1 MPPRTAYLE
10 PGDVLADRY
19 RIEREIGRGGYSV
32 VYRATDL
39 TLEVVIAL
47 KLLVPPPATEAVA
60 RERMRREAIVARELR
75 HPNVVALHDF
85 VEADGRSFLTMELV
99 DGLDLAGRVTA
110 SGPLP
115 AERATSMARD
125 IAAALGGAHATGV
138 LHRDVKPQNV
148 LLEADGRARLT
159 DFGSARMVEMSTVT
173 RTGGLVGTV
182 SYTAPEVVAGERGD
196 PRADLYALGMTLY
209 YALTG
214 VLPDQHSPHLPP
226 HPSPVGFRPR
236 GLRHDVPGWLDDV
249 TAVLTREDPGL
260 RFPTA
265 GALLEALETREGETR
280 GLAGAAA
287 LRREC
292 VLCGDTDPIGAGL
305 CSTCLGAGGTGTGSD
320 RLLFV
325 EKVSSRSQ
333 QREIEDWLE
342 DVAGD
347 EMSAGDVAAT
357 RRGELPLASVPAE
370 TGPRVARHLRQIGVP
385 VQITH
390 PANLPGRLS
399 TRLQVLLSTAVVL
412 GLAAGATTPIMLL
425 VTPAFAGTVLVAAL
439 RRQSRHFLSGAGPA
453 PLAPETEA
461 RARSTLS
468 AMQEGTARRLFADF
482 VRMARVVRPPNGAGS
497 SPAAEDLDALIRSAG
512 RLAGELEALDAG
524 LAIIERQAIHNAAA
538 PDEAW
543 LESHARV
550 LRTRD
555 RLVQRLLDALATLAR
570 TRAAGSDATL
580 GDTRDISEL
589 ARDMERDARLQ
600 AEARREVEA
609 LLG

>member
-1 MPPRTAYLE
+1 MAYLE
-10 PGDVLADRY
+10 PGNILADRY

-39 TLEVVIAL
+39 TLDVPIGL
-47 KLLVPPPATEAVA
+47 KLLVPPPAAEAVA
-60 RERMRREAIVARELR
+60 RERMRREAIVARGLS

-85 VEADGRSFLTMELV
+85 VDADGRSFLTMELV
-99 DGLDLAGRVTA
+99 DGPDLAACVAA

-115 AERATSMARD
+115 VGQAVSMARD
-125 IAAALGGAHATGV
+125 IAAALGAAHATGV

-173 RTGGLVGTV
+173 RTGGLVGTIG
-182 SYTAPEVVAGERGD
+182 YTAPEVVAGERGD

-209 YALTG
+209 YGLTG
-214 VLPDQHSPHLPP
+214 VLPDQRSPHLPP

-236 GLRHDVPGWLDDV
+236 GLRPDAPGWLDNV
-249 TAVLTREDPGL
+249 TAILTREDPGL

-265 GALLEALETREGETR
+265 GALLEALETREGESR

-292 VLCGDTDPIGAGL
+292 VLCGDADPIGAGL
-305 CSTCLGAGGTGTGSD
+305 CSVCLGASGTDSGRE

-325 EKVSSRSQ
+325 ERGKNRSQ
-333 QREIEDWLE
+333 QKEIEDWLE

-347 EMSAGDVAAT
+347 EVSAGDVAAT
-357 RRGELPLASVPAE
+357 RRGELPLASVPIE
-370 TGPRVARHLRQIGVP
+370 TGPRVARHLRQLGIP

-399 TRLQVLLSTAVVL
+399 SRLQVLLSTAVVL
-412 GLAAGATTPIMLL
+412 GLAAGATAPIMFL

-439 RRQSRHFLSGAGPA
+439 RRQSRHFLSGGGPA
-453 PLAPETEA
+453 QLAPETEA
-461 RARSTLS
+461 HARSALS
-468 AMQEGTARRLFADF
+468 AMAEGTAHRLFADF
-482 VRMARVVRPPNGAGS
+482 VRMARVVRPRDGGGPS
-497 SPAAEDLDALIRSAG
+497 AEDLDALIRSAG
-512 RLAGELEALDAG
+512 KLAAELEALDAG
-524 LAIIERQAIHNAAA
+524 LAIIERQAIHHAGA

-555 RLVQRLLDALATLAR
+555 RLVQRLLDALAALAR
-570 TRAAGSDATL
+570 TRAAGSEAALTDVNDLA
-580 GDTRDISEL
+580 EL
-589 ARDMERDARLQ
+589 AREMERDAELQ